1 MYKHEFGENLIND
14 IKANVAPKAYDALEE
29 SFKKMLDKDKALDV
43 IGILRELNI
52 DDKTGVPEGLFVQ
65 KNIVVTLDE
74 KIRQWESLAMYLR
87 NFFSTD
93 YNENKRIEMAKVIN

>member
-1 MYKHEFGENLIND
+1 
-14 IKANVAPKAYDALEE
+14 
-29 SFKKMLDKDKALDV
+29 MLDKDKALDV

-65 KNIVVTLDE
+65 ENIVVTLDE